1 MTYRHII
8 PYCAVPT
15 AKKQLRYLN
24 QYPWR
29 YLISPFRPRIK
40 FVDRCPGYAIDNGA
54 WVFFN
59 RKLEYD
65 PSLFLKDVYHYGEN
79 ADFVV
84 IPDVVENREK
94 TLEMSDFWI
103 KKLEKYRLLIVAQD
117 GMTIEELEEFTRHD
131 IGIFIGGSTDW
142 KLLMIAPI
150 ARLCIKYNVLCHV
163 GRVNTKRRVDLCING
178 GAHSFDG
185 SGMARFEGTARI
197 ITNYMLQ
204 LETDLFP
211 RNFENIKRRY
221 IYHDPN

>member
-1 MTYRHII
+1 MTYKHII

-59 RKLEYD
+59 KQLEYD
-65 PSLFLKDVYHYGEN
+65 ATLFLKDVYQYGDN

-84 IPDVVENREK
+84 IPDVVQNARK
-94 TLEMSDFWI
+94 TLEISDYWI
-103 KKLEKYRLLIVAQD
+103 RQLSKYRLLFVAQD
-117 GMTIEELEEFTRHD
+117 GISVQELEEFTKSN
-131 IGIFIGGSTDW
+131 IGIFIGGSTEW
-142 KLLMIAPI
+142 KLSMIRPI
-150 ARLCIKYNVLCHV
+150 ADLCSRYDVLCHV
-163 GRVNTKRRVDLCING
+163 GRVNTAKRLNLCVNG

-185 SGMARFEGTARI
+185 SGMARFEETARI
-197 ITNYMLQ
+197 MTSEMIKLDNG
-204 LETDLFP
+204 LFKKDYA
-211 RNFENIKRRY
+211 NIKIKY
-221 IYHDPN
+221 GIEL